1 MGKSSSRADPA
12 REHRGCAQEPVPWH
26 EPDRIIPPAARARAA
41 PEAKDVAPLFE
52 KYCLNCHDAADAQG
66 GVVLENVSDAS
77 GEKLKP
83 LLIRVAENLR
93 SQSMPPEGEP
103 QPDAAELETICAW
116 IDGVAGKADRPAGRR
131 VARRL
136 NRAQY
141 NNTIRDLIGLDLRPA
156 DEFPSDDVGY
166 GFDNIGEVLS
176 ISPVLLEMYL
186 AAAEKVID
194 AAFAS
199 PEQRKR
205 IMNPSADVMPHAFRR
220 YKPPVR
226 TPRENK
232 VLRTGPPA
240 VDPELQRQQKIYDIL
255 RICRPGLPAAGDARR
270 ALAAARYRDL
280 GRERR

>member
-1 MGKSSSRADPA
+1 M
-12 REHRGCAQEPVPWH
+12 
-26 EPDRIIPPAARARAA
+26 ARARSHYPPGSTRRAA

-66 GVVLENVSDAS
+66 GVMLENVSDAS

-186 AAAEKVID
+186 GAAEKVID
-194 AAFAS
+194 AAFAVARATKKDHESIRRCHAACLS
-199 PEQRKR
+199 PIQAPCANAAREQGASK
-205 IMNPSADVMPHAFRR
+205 
-220 YKPPVR
+220 PVR
-226 TPRENK
+226 PRSIRSCSASRRSTTSCAHSQTG
-232 VLRTGPPA
+232 LTGGRRRTTSSRGCS
-240 VDPELQRQQKIYDIL
+240 VS
-255 RICRPGLPAAGDARR
+255 
-270 ALAAARYRDL
+270 
-280 GRERR
+280 